1 MTSLRLLL
9 WIVFGITLQLGT
21 FLGVAFWRHWRE
33 FMALKTGL
41 VAAAGAPAWS
51 EPLVARQ
58 PGHESWVGFR
68 PFRVVRK
75 VIEDQAES
83 IRSFYLEPEDGQPL
97 PSFFPGQ
104 FLTFRLEVPAAT
116 GGLGPIVRC
125 YSLSDAPTPD
135 YFRISIKRV
144 PAPPASPWLPGR
156 SSTYLHDHIEVG
168 DLLQVRAPAG
178 HFYLDRGDAPVV
190 LVAGGIGITP
200 LLSMLNWSLAEQQGR
215 EIWLYYGVR
224 NSRELIMKAHL
235 EALATAHPNFHLR
248 LCFSQPLPDDQ
259 VGRDYQHQGRMDIP
273 LFRQELRLR
282 PYHFYVCGP
291 TPLMETLIPALDDW
305 GVPAARIH
313 FEAFGPASIKRQQPD
328 SLTGADNLAQEIA
341 SDIMVNFAKSG
352 RQLAW
357 QAGTANLL
365 ELAEANGISI
375 NSGCRAGGCGS
386 CQTRIASG
394 AVSYRQAPDFDP
406 EPGTCLMCVCTP
418 KTSVTLEA

>member
-21 FLGVAFWRHWRE
+21 LLGVAFWRHWRE

-51 EPLVARQ
+51 EPLVVQQ
-58 PGHESWVGFR
+58 PVHESWVGFR

-104 FLTFRLEVPAAT
+104 FLTFRLEIPAAT
-116 GGLGPIVRC
+116 GGLEPIVRC
-125 YSLSDAPTPD
+125 YSLSDAPTQD
-135 YFRISIKRV
+135 SYRISIKRV
-144 PAPPASPWLPGR
+144 TASPASPWPPGR
-156 SSTYLHDHIEVG
+156 SSNHLHDHIEVG

-178 HFYLDRGDAPVV
+178 HFHIDRGNAPVV

-200 LLSMLNWSLAEQQGR
+200 LLSMLNWSLAEQPGR
-215 EIWLYYGVR
+215 ELWLFYGMR

-235 EALATAHPNFHLR
+235 EALAAAHPNFHLR

-259 VGRDYQHQGRMDIP
+259 VGRDYQHQGRVDIT
-273 LFRQELRLR
+273 LFRQELRLK

-291 TPLMETLIPALDDW
+291 APMMETLIPALEVW
-305 GVPAARIH
+305 GVPTARIH
-313 FEAFGPASIKRQQPD
+313 FETFGPASIKRQPRD
-328 SLTGADNLAQEIA
+328 SQSA
-341 SDIMVNFAKSG
+341 SDAEDEENARGIMVNFAKSG

-357 QAGTANLL
+357 QSGTHSLL
-365 ELAEANGISI
+365 EFAEANGISI

-386 CQTRIASG
+386 CQTRIESG

-406 EPGTCLMCVCTP
+406 DPGTCLLCVCIP